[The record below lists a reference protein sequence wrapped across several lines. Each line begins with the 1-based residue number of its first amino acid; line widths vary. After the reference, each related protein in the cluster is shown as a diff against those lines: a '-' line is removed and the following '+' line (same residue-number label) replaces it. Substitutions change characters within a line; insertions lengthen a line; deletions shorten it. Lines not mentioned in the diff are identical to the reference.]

1 MTHKTSLGIDQM
13 ANPSK
18 LPMKTQ
24 DSDKMRWIH
33 WVSPFLF
40 LGLLYD
46 ALSLPLPFPT
56 AIKTIYAFLVLG
68 TCIAFWIHGIRNA
81 GQGLKRIIFLA
92 AFSASLSTAFLGIHS
107 FQKGAA
113 EGFKDGERSSQ
124 ETTEHQSKPME
135 TPQNSDNEYA
145 QFLILTTVLYS
156 LLSKLERNR
165 TEKEEQAQHHQAE
178 IAFQQEQLRDAKD
191 AALRAKLAPH
201 FIFNALNTLK
211 AQIKRD
217 PENAVL
223 TTDRLATLFRQVLEI
238 SDQVTIPLGQELAF
252 VEAYLGIEQSRFGSR
267 LKVQMNIPEELESA
281 QIPPLSLQVLVE
293 NAVKHGVS
301 PLEEGGT
308 VSIGARMQTEKHLE
322 IWVDDPGSGVS
333 TQRGTGTALATLKK
347 RLATPTD
354 LLMQKLADRHRVSFI
369 WSQA

>member
-1 MTHKTSLGIDQM
+1 MTLKKPFGISEVPETVQS
-13 ANPSK
+13 PTQ
-18 LPMKTQ
+18 TQ

-33 WVSPFLF
+33 WVSPFLL
-40 LGLLYD
+40 LGLFWD
-46 ALSLPLPFPT
+46 AMPFPLPFAT
-56 AIKTIYAFLVLG
+56 GTVYAFLMLG
-68 TCIAFWIHGIRNA
+68 ACIAFWIHGIRNT
-81 GQGLKRIIFLA
+81 GKGLKRAIFLLT
-92 AFSASLSTAFLGIHS
+92 FSASLSTAFLGIS
-107 FQKGAA
+107 DFQKGVAD
-113 EGFKDGERSSQ
+113 EFKGENIKPQITVELQPISRDTS
-124 ETTEHQSKPME
+124 TTSGNNRPIFIFL
-135 TPQNSDNEYA
+135 TILIYA
-145 QFLILTTVLYS
+145 
-156 LLSKLERNR
+156 LLSKLERHR

-178 IAFQQEQLRDAKD
+178 IAFQQEQLRDAMD
-191 AALRAKLAPH
+191 SVLRAKLAPH

-223 TTDRLATLFRQVLEI
+223 TTDRLGTLFRQVLEL
-238 SDQVTIPLGQELAF
+238 SDQATIPLSQELAF

-267 LKVQMNIPEELESA
+267 LKIQMNIPEELESA

-354 LLMQKLADRHRVSFI
+354 LLMQKLQDRHRVSFI